1 MLSIQ
6 SHPTST
12 NMPNKGNPTQHPA
25 GRKQVDLV
33 YNLSPDCPAED
44 KKALSQSDDDMRT
57 TNMAESH

>member
-1 MLSIQ
+1 
-6 SHPTST
+6 
-12 NMPNKGNPTQHPA
+12 MPNKGNPTQHPA

-57 TNMAESH
+57 INMAESH